1 MLEFKTQWLFLGY
14 SELEWF
20 EPGAM
25 PTVAEGLMKF
35 FLIINMGV
43 IALAI
48 GAAQASGKYKAERQP
63 IVVTKPIDS
72 SSSRSIKKKQPPPT
86 KTPNPGGPVP
96 IPYPN

>member
-1 MLEFKTQWLFLGY
+1 M
-14 SELEWF
+14 
-20 EPGAM
+20 PGAV

-35 FLIINMGV
+35 SLIIIMGV
-43 IALAI
+43 IALAV
-48 GAAQASGKYKAERQP
+48 GAAQASGKNKAERQP

-72 SSSRSIKKKQPPPT
+72 SSSRLIKKKQPQPS